1 MTQFDQGLACGFRAG
16 ALDHQL
22 LPARAREIL
31 RTAAA
36 KAARQE
42 PGSRERRDIIDVAV
56 TEVMS
61 DYPGY
66 FRNAAIANL

>member
-1 MTQFDQGLACGFRAG
+1 MTEFDQGLACGFRAA

-36 KAARQE
+36 RAARQA

-56 TEVMS
+56 VSVMS

-66 FRNAAIANL
+66 FCNAAIATL